1 MAAPTVL
8 TPVGV
13 GIASAATITP
23 AKPVIAGGIL
33 ADDVVIG
40 IGESVG
46 GQNFPTIATNGFAHI
61 DSVSPVVQDTNT
73 QLSVVWRRG
82 DFTAH
87 AWGDSVDHNIGA
99 YIAIRGCK
107 TTGNPWNNVTPTVDA
122 TLDNSATWPTTT
134 TSVADC
140 LILFLGGWSDDMGT
154 GALSGGTGLGAFTE
168 RIDFVSALG
177 NDGAIF
183 CADATKA
190 AAGATG
196 APVATLTG
204 TAMKALM
211 TLALEPPPRPC
222 RSWSWPHPTRAKG
235 ESIWRSSRRPVGP

>member
-1 MAAPTVL
+1 VALPTVL

-13 GIASAATITP
+13 ASAGVGSITP

-40 IGESVG
+40 IGESNG

-61 DSVSPVVQDTNT
+61 DSLSPVVQSTNT
-73 QLSVVWRRG
+73 QLSVIWRRG

-87 AWGDSVDHNIGA
+87 AWGDSGDHNIGC

-107 TTGNPWNNVTPTVDA
+107 TTGNPWNVASAAVDA
-122 TLDNSATWPTTT
+122 TLDNSALWPTATT
-134 TSVADC
+134 TIADC
-140 LILFLGGWSDDMGT
+140 LVLFLGGWSDDFNT
-154 GALSGGTGLGAFTE
+154 GALTGGTGLGAFTE
-168 RIDFVSALG
+168 RIDAVTATG
-177 NDGAIF
+177 ADGAIF
-183 CADATKA
+183 CADASKV

-196 APVATLTG
+196 TPAATLTG

-211 TLALEPPPRPC
+211 TLALEPAPAAAAAEYFRRRRGPNY
-222 RSWSWPHPTRAKG
+222 
-235 ESIWRSSRRPVGP
+235 SR